1 MKKVLWTV
9 ALCATILACS
19 KDDPA
24 NDTTQRPVEPSDTGI
39 PAVVKDEE
47 LFKYFDLNKELPVYQ
62 ALDKIKSTKGVKSVD
77 GRSFDVT
84 AVEEVSRD
92 EQAGKFTVTVVG
104 SVARKSFKKTLV
116 LEGFL
121 QKPADWAMA
130 KRAVA
135 KWKSGI
141 DYQKAFDFD
150 ALYRLN
156 NTGKFTMAYL
166 SQFVDFSS
174 STTDGTHHYP
184 FSAEDLAK
192 TVISDVQYKSE
203 GTGGSI
209 SFVVT
214 YNGIKGST
222 SNGMNGK
229 PSLPFDK
236 NAYYAQLITL
246 SEDAAKTCYMRG
258 VYENLDVFYAK
269 LLQYDSETFV
279 PRLVHKEKN
288 DTENSI
294 EMTIL
299 LTVNDGS
306 ERELAQFS
314 KTISGF
320 KPLSDFGKEVVLAS
334 TADVGQRLGR
344 KFRNTADGDK
354 LPQMP
359 AVPVQAWISK
369 VQMGLKREGRWID
382 LLPEKKKSG
391 GNGSSIV
398 TVWKSASTEGWLLD
412 LYFENPRFEV
422 VEARKEGNFLNMKLK
437 LNAIND
443 IALEGVVMPLTVH
456 LLQ

>member
-1 MKKVLWTV
+1 MKKVLWIVT
-9 ALCATILACS
+9 LCATMLACG
-19 KDDPA
+19 KDNPA
-24 NDTTQRPVEPSDTGI
+24 NDTTQQPPVKPSETET

-47 LFKYFDLNKELPVYQ
+47 LFKYFDLDKEMPVYQ
-62 ALDKIKSTKGVKSVD
+62 ALDKLKKTQGVKSVE

-84 AVEEVSRD
+84 AVDEVSRD
-92 EQAGKFTVTVVG
+92 EQAGKFAVTVTG
-104 SVARKSFKKTLV
+104 SVARKPFKKTLNF
-116 LEGFL
+116 EGFL

-135 KWKSGI
+135 VWKSGT
-141 DYQKAFDFD
+141 DYQKTFDFD
-150 ALYRLN
+150 TLYRLKD
-156 NTGKFTMAYL
+156 TGKFTAAYL
-166 SQFVDFSS
+166 SQFVDFMSS
-174 STTDGTHHYP
+174 AADGTRHYP

-192 TVISDVQYKSE
+192 TVVSEVQYKGE
-203 GTGGSI
+203 GTDGNI

-314 KTISGF
+314 KTVAGF
-320 KPLSDFGKEVVLAS
+320 KPLSDFGKEVILAS
-334 TADVGQRLGR
+334 TTDVGQRLGR

-354 LPQMP
+354 LSQMP

-369 VQMGLKREGRWID
+369 VQMGLKREGEWMD
-382 LLPEKKKSG
+382 LLPEKKSG

-398 TVWKSASTEGWLLD
+398 TVWRPASAEGWALD

-422 VEARKEGNFLNMKLK
+422 VEARKEGNFLHMKLR
-437 LNAIND
+437 LNAVND
-443 IALEGVVMPLTVH
+443 VALEGVTMPLTVH
-456 LLQ
+456 LLP